1 MHVCKRVFSLSSL
14 LMVFFWFTLLN
25 VHSGGC
31 KWVQHSF
38 YSRTKVLKTTSN
50 TDDDL
55 HERNE
60 CDYARHHMVRTYFER
75 EWVSP
80 IWYVMLVLF
89 LADFFF
95 CTNSLYKLLLVKC
108 DQRLKTIFLS
118 FFFQFQLKEV
128 EMIQCRVFFNA
139 IYLFNLSRGFLCH
152 WLHTFES
159 HIAMHFIYS
168 YVWSWRLERYIF

>member
-1 MHVCKRVFSLSSL
+1 MVFTKKHYKSMHVCKRVFSLFSL
-14 LMVFFWFTLLN
+14 FMVFFWLTLLN

-89 LADFFF
+89 LAGFFF
-95 CTNSLYKLLLVKC
+95 CTNSLYKLMLAKC

-118 FFFQFQLKEV
+118 CFSLVSIERSRNDTVQSFF
-128 EMIQCRVFFNA
+128 
-139 IYLFNLSRGFLCH
+139 
-152 WLHTFES
+152 
-159 HIAMHFIYS
+159 
-168 YVWSWRLERYIF
+168 

>member
-89 LADFFF
+89 LAWFFF
-95 CTNSLYKLLLVKC
+95 AQIRCTNSCLWNVIRDWKP
-108 DQRLKTIFLS
+108 
-118 FFFQFQLKEV
+118 FF
-128 EMIQCRVFFNA
+128 CRFFSVSIERSRNDTVPSFFNA
-139 IYLFNLSRGFLCH
+139 IYLFNLSRGFFVTGYTRLN
-152 WLHTFES
+152 HTLQCISFTR
-159 HIAMHFIYS
+159 MCD
-168 YVWSWRLERYIF
+168 LDD

>member
-1 MHVCKRVFSLSSL
+1 MVFTKKHYKSMHVCKRVFSLSSL
-14 LMVFFWFTLLN
+14 FMVFFWLTLLN

-89 LADFFF
+89 LAGFFLLHKFVVQTHACEMWSEIENHFSVVFFF
-95 CTNSLYKLLLVKC
+95 
-108 DQRLKTIFLS
+108 S
-118 FFFQFQLKEV
+118 FNWKK
-128 EMIQCRVFFNA
+128 
-139 IYLFNLSRGFLCH
+139 
-152 WLHTFES
+152 
-159 HIAMHFIYS
+159 
-168 YVWSWRLERYIF
+168 